1 MKKTTIG
8 TTGIELTELSFGT
21 SSLGNISDADGY
33 AVPEERAQQT
43 LDRFF
48 QGPVNLLDTS
58 RNYGQGHS
66 EARIGRAVQRYGGW
80 PKGFLLST
88 KLDRDPET
96 NRFDADRAQASLE
109 ESLTAL
115 HLNAVDIL
123 HLHDPEYAADL
134 SEITRKGGALDAL
147 FAMKEEGLIKATGLA
162 MGRID
167 IMLPLLRD
175 WDFDVI
181 INHNRFTLLNRE
193 ADEMYDL
200 AASKGMAIINAA
212 PFAGGILAKGP
223 QQTSKITYQEASK
236 DALEP
241 VYAIEKLCADF
252 GIDMGAAAL
261 QFSLRDPR
269 ITSTLCGASS
279 PHSIDNTLAWAQ
291 QDIPED
297 LWQHMAQIPYSTDN
311 PEANRKI

>member
-1 MKKTTIG
+1 MKKTIVG
-8 TTGIELTELSFGT
+8 TTGVELSELSFGT
-21 SSLGNISDADGY
+21 SSLGNISNADGY

-48 QGPVNLLDTS
+48 QGPANLLDTS

-80 PKGFLLST
+80 PKGFFLST
-88 KLDRDPET
+88 KLDRDPDT
-96 NRFDADRAQASLE
+96 DRFDADRAQASLE
-109 ESLTAL
+109 ESLRAL

-147 FAMKEEGLIKATGLA
+147 FAMKEAGIIKATGLA

-200 AASKGMAIINAA
+200 AASRGMAIINAA

-223 QQTSKITYQEASK
+223 RQTSKITYQEASK
-236 DALEP
+236 EALEP
-241 VYAIEKLCADF
+241 VHAIEKLCSNF
-252 GIDMGAAAL
+252 GVDMGAAAL
-261 QFSLRDPR
+261 QFSLRDQR
-269 ITSTLCGASS
+269 ITSTLCGVTS
-279 PHSIDNTLAWAQ
+279 PQSIDKTLAWAQ
-291 QDIPED
+291 QNIPEEF
-297 LWQHMAQIPYSTDN
+297 WQHMAQIPYSTDN
-311 PEANRKI
+311 PEAARKL